1 MSIISLEP
9 FINIDHS
16 EKLLAIDRINI
27 MIYINLIPLIMF
39 LLYYVLYNMDIYR
52 QKPPSKY

>member
-39 LLYYVLYNMDIYR
+39 LLYYVLYIMDIYR

>member
-1 MSIISLEP
+1 MSIISLDP

-39 LLYYVLYNMDIYR
+39 LLYYVLYIMDIYR